1 MCSGTSCK
9 TGPQL
14 PSERVGILS
23 RVRFRAVF
31 FDAGETLVHPDPSFP
46 ELFARIVTDEG
57 YPREP
62 VAISE
67 GLAMVTDAFR
77 RASDEHALWT
87 TTPERSRRFWLGVY
101 DRFLEVLDLPRDDG
115 LADTL
120 YAAFTD
126 RTNYTSFDD
135 VRVAL
140 TVLRDAGVRL
150 GVISNYEAW
159 LEDLLRD
166 LELTSL
172 LSVRVVSGVEGV
184 EKPDPAIFHLAL
196 ERIGLPAGD
205 VVYVGDV
212 PDFDIDPAAAVG
224 MFPVLIDRRGRHP
237 HFAGPRVSD
246 LRELPALLEVS

>member
-1 MCSGTSCK
+1 
-9 TGPQL
+9 
-14 PSERVGILS
+14 
-23 RVRFRAVF
+23 
-31 FDAGETLVHPDPSFP
+31 
-46 ELFARIVTDEG
+46 
-57 YPREP
+57 
-62 VAISE
+62 
-67 GLAMVTDAFR
+67 
-77 RASDEHALWT
+77 
-87 TTPERSRRFWLGVY
+87 
-101 DRFLEVLDLPRDDG
+101 
-115 LADTL
+115 L

-126 RTNYTSFDD
+126 RTNYASFDD
-135 VRVAL
+135 VRAAL
-140 TVLRDAGVRL
+140 TALRDAGVRL

-184 EKPDPAIFHLAL
+184 EKPDPAIFNLAL

-212 PDFDIDPAAAVG
+212 PDFDIEPAAAVG

-237 HFAGPRVSD
+237 DFAGPRVRD